1 MKKDIHPKYEPVV
14 VLDTACGFKFLTR
27 STKVP
32 DEKIEWEDGKM
43 YPVLKVEISSAS
55 HPFFTGERRII
66 DAEGR
71 VERFRKRYAKTKEVQ
86 DAKEAKDAQAKAD
99 GEQS

>member
-14 VLDTACGFKFLTR
+14 VLDTACGYKFLTR
-27 STKVP
+27 STKIP

-71 VERFRKRYAKTKEVQ
+71 VERFRKRYAKTKE
-86 DAKEAKDAQAKAD
+86 AAKDSGAAKAD
-99 GEQS
+99 GE